1 MKHVILPDDVRR
13 SLAFYLAME
22 EFVAREIEGEA
33 FFVWRVEPTVIF
45 GRNQVLENEVN
56 LEYCREHGVD
66 IVRRKS
72 GGGCV
77 YSDLGNIMVS
87 YISRRG
93 DVSEVFDRYMTA
105 LTEALRAL
113 GVPAEKSG
121 RNDILV
127 EGRKISG
134 NAFHQ
139 LPDRSIVHGTLLYS
153 TDLEALTEAIR
164 PPVEKLQRHGVKSV
178 RQRVMNLSEYVA
190 LMTEPDDALKS
201 PESLEEYLVR
211 YFTDGEIHLDENDLG
226 VIARSEAT
234 WQSVDMVLAL
244 GGGAVMTAECAEIVH
259 SDTICIYLKASVET
273 LMEHLSGQ
281 TDGRPMLGD
290 SDLRTRIEDLMA
302 LRSDTYEK
310 TAHIIIDTDGK
321 PIEAVASEIISIIR
335 EEQFCT
341 N

>member
-66 IVRRKS
+66 VVRRKS

-87 YISRRG
+87 YVSRRG

-127 EGRKISG
+127 EGRKVSG

-164 PPVEKLQRHGVKSV
+164 PPVEKLQRHGVESV

-201 PESLEEYLVR
+201 PEALEKYLVG
-211 YFTDGEIHLDENDLG
+211 YFSDGEIHLDENDLG
-226 VIARSEAT
+226 VIARCEAT
-234 WQSVDMVLAL
+234 WQSV
-244 GGGAVMTAECAEIVH
+244 
-259 SDTICIYLKASVET
+259 
-273 LMEHLSGQ
+273 
-281 TDGRPMLGD
+281 
-290 SDLRTRIEDLMA
+290 
-302 LRSDTYEK
+302 
-310 TAHIIIDTDGK
+310 
-321 PIEAVASEIISIIR
+321 
-335 EEQFCT
+335 
-341 N
+341 

>member
-33 FFVWRVEPTVIF
+33 FFVWRVEPTVIY

-66 IVRRKS
+66 VVRRKS

-127 EGRKISG
+127 EGRKVSG

-164 PPVEKLQRHGVKSV
+164 PPVEKLQRHGVESV

-201 PESLEEYLVR
+201 PEALEKYLVR

-234 WQSVDMVLAL
+234 WQSV
-244 GGGAVMTAECAEIVH
+244 
-259 SDTICIYLKASVET
+259 
-273 LMEHLSGQ
+273 
-281 TDGRPMLGD
+281 
-290 SDLRTRIEDLMA
+290 
-302 LRSDTYEK
+302 
-310 TAHIIIDTDGK
+310 
-321 PIEAVASEIISIIR
+321 
-335 EEQFCT
+335 
-341 N
+341 

>member
-1 MKHVILPDDVRR
+1 MKHVILPDSVRR

-22 EFVAREIEGEA
+22 EYVAREVEDEA

-56 LEYCREHGVD
+56 LEYCSEHGVD
-66 IVRRKS
+66 VVRRKS

-87 YISRRG
+87 YVSRRG

-105 LTEALRAL
+105 MTEALRSL

-121 RNDILV
+121 RNDIML

-164 PPVEKLQRHGVKSV
+164 PPEEKLRRHGVESV
-178 RQRVMNLSEYVA
+178 RQRVLNLSEYVA
-190 LMTEPDDALKS
+190 SMTDPDDALKS
-201 PESLEEYLVR
+201 PEALEEYLVG
-211 YFTDGEIHLDENDLG
+211 YFTDGEIVLNEND
-226 VIARSEAT
+226 
-234 WQSVDMVLAL
+234 
-244 GGGAVMTAECAEIVH
+244 
-259 SDTICIYLKASVET
+259 
-273 LMEHLSGQ
+273 
-281 TDGRPMLGD
+281 
-290 SDLRTRIEDLMA
+290 IEKIKLIT
-302 LRSDTYEK
+302 DTY
-310 TAHIIIDTDGK
+310 G
-321 PIEAVASEIISIIR
+321 R
-335 EEQFCT
+335 
-341 N
+341 

>member
-66 IVRRKS
+66 VVRRKS

-87 YISRRG
+87 YVSRRG

-127 EGRKISG
+127 EGRKVSG

-164 PPVEKLQRHGVKSV
+164 PPVEKLQRHGVESV

-201 PESLEEYLVR
+201 PEALEEYLVG
-211 YFTDGEIHLDENDLG
+211 YFTDGEIRLNEDDVENIKL
-226 VIARSEAT
+226 IT
-234 WQSVDMVLAL
+234 
-244 GGGAVMTAECAEIVH
+244 
-259 SDTICIYLKASVET
+259 
-273 LMEHLSGQ
+273 
-281 TDGRPMLGD
+281 
-290 SDLRTRIEDLMA
+290 
-302 LRSDTYEK
+302 DTY
-310 TAHIIIDTDGK
+310 G
-321 PIEAVASEIISIIR
+321 R
-335 EEQFCT
+335 
-341 N
+341 

>member
-45 GRNQVLENEVN
+45 GRNQELENEVN

-113 GVPAEKSG
+113 GVPVEKSG
-121 RNDILV
+121 RNDILL

-153 TDLEALTEAIR
+153 TDLEALTEAIK
-164 PPVEKLQRHGVKSV
+164 PPVEKLQRHGVESV

-190 LMTEPDDALKS
+190 LMTESDDALKS
-201 PESLEEYLVR
+201 PEALEEYLVG
-211 YFTDGEIHLDENDLG
+211 YFTDGEIVLNENDL
-226 VIARSEAT
+226 E
-234 WQSVDMVLAL
+234 
-244 GGGAVMTAECAEIVH
+244 
-259 SDTICIYLKASVET
+259 K
-273 LMEHLSGQ
+273 
-281 TDGRPMLGD
+281 
-290 SDLRTRIEDLMA
+290 IELIT
-302 LRSDTYEK
+302 DTY
-310 TAHIIIDTDGK
+310 G
-321 PIEAVASEIISIIR
+321 R
-335 EEQFCT
+335 
-341 N
+341 

>member
-1 MKHVILPDDVRR
+1 MMKNVVLPDAVRR

-22 EFVAREIEGEA
+22 EYVASAVEDEA
-33 FFVWRVEPTVIF
+33 FFVWRVEPTVIY

-93 DVSEVFDRYMTA
+93 DVSEVFDRYMTS
-105 LTEALRAL
+105 LCDALRAL

-153 TDLEALTEAIR
+153 TDLEALVEAIR
-164 PPVEKLQRHGVKSV
+164 PPVEKLQRHGVESV
-178 RQRVMNLSEYVA
+178 RQRVMNLSEYVSA
-190 LMTEPDDALKS
+190 MQDTAPELKS
-201 PESLEEYLVR
+201 PEALEEYLVQ
-211 YFTDGEIHLDENDLG
+211 YFTDGEIRL
-226 VIARSEAT
+226 SEQDVVKILRFA
-234 WQSVDMVLAL
+234 QD
-244 GGGAVMTAECAEIVH
+244 
-259 SDTICIYLKASVET
+259 
-273 LMEHLSGQ
+273 
-281 TDGRPMLGD
+281 D
-290 SDLRTRIEDLMA
+290 S
-302 LRSDTYEK
+302 YK
-310 TAHIIIDTDGK
+310 
-321 PIEAVASEIISIIR
+321 V
-335 EEQFCT
+335 

>member
-139 LPDRSIVHGTLLYS
+139 LPDRSIVHGTLLSS

-164 PPVEKLQRHGVKSV
+164 PPAEKLQRHGVESV

-190 LMTEPDDALKS
+190 LMTESDDALKS
-201 PESLEEYLVR
+201 PEALEEYLVG
-211 YFTDGEIHLDENDLG
+211 YFTDGEIVLNENDLEK
-226 VIARSEAT
+226 IKLIT
-234 WQSVDMVLAL
+234 
-244 GGGAVMTAECAEIVH
+244 
-259 SDTICIYLKASVET
+259 
-273 LMEHLSGQ
+273 
-281 TDGRPMLGD
+281 
-290 SDLRTRIEDLMA
+290 
-302 LRSDTYEK
+302 DTY
-310 TAHIIIDTDGK
+310 G
-321 PIEAVASEIISIIR
+321 R
-335 EEQFCT
+335 
-341 N
+341 

>member
-33 FFVWRVEPTVIF
+33 FFVWRVEPTVIY

-66 IVRRKS
+66 VVRRKS

-87 YISRRG
+87 YISCRG

-164 PPVEKLQRHGVKSV
+164 PPVEKLQRHGVESV

-201 PESLEEYLVR
+201 PEALVKYLVG
-211 YFTDGEIHLDENDLG
+211 YFTDGDILLDENDLG

-234 WQSVDMVLAL
+234 WQSV
-244 GGGAVMTAECAEIVH
+244 
-259 SDTICIYLKASVET
+259 
-273 LMEHLSGQ
+273 
-281 TDGRPMLGD
+281 
-290 SDLRTRIEDLMA
+290 
-302 LRSDTYEK
+302 
-310 TAHIIIDTDGK
+310 
-321 PIEAVASEIISIIR
+321 
-335 EEQFCT
+335 
-341 N
+341 